1 MCFLQYFEI
10 FDVDFMGQVV
20 SLIAGNV
27 KPLFIRR
34 LSAVRR
40 KTIVWMFLD
49 RILVIH
55 HRAFA
60 ANEYE
65 RLAVI
70 QHPNLIRHE
79 QFTPCVLIIGAAG
92 AAASLRH
99 AARSGVDGGLTK
111 HLGNV
116 LVGAGFVAA
125 EIQQRIAVAGHIFP
139 TILKQLLEL
148 CHVLNDDVDGDLP
161 AAAGGKHSFK
171 VLRQCE

>member
-1 MCFLQYFEI
+1 
-10 FDVDFMGQVV
+10 
-20 SLIAGNV
+20 
-27 KPLFIRR
+27 
-34 LSAVRR
+34 
-40 KTIVWMFLD
+40 MFLD

-60 ANEYE
+60 ANKDE

-79 QFTPCVLIIGAAG
+79 QFTSCVLIIGAAG

-111 HLGNV
+111 HFGNV

-125 EIQQRIAVAGHIFP
+125 EI
-139 TILKQLLEL
+139 
-148 CHVLNDDVDGDLP
+148 
-161 AAAGGKHSFK
+161 
-171 VLRQCE
+171 